1 MGKSDANERNESSLS
16 NCRVQPALSI
26 KEGRVDFRKN
36 LRLREDW
43 WVFETSSE
51 QAAYKQDA
59 DPYPIPNS
67 QYKKIRGISATDF
80 LSLPLISIEHTAI
93 SISSNPH

>member
-1 MGKSDANERNESSLS
+1 VDSPL
-16 NCRVQPALSI
+16 RVREDWWVFKDLL
-26 KEGRVDFRKN
+26 RVK
-36 LRLREDW
+36 EDW

-51 QAAYKQDA
+51 QAAYKQGA

-67 QYKKIRGISATDF
+67 QYKKIRGIPATDF
-80 LSLPLISIEHTAI
+80 LFLPLISIEHTAI